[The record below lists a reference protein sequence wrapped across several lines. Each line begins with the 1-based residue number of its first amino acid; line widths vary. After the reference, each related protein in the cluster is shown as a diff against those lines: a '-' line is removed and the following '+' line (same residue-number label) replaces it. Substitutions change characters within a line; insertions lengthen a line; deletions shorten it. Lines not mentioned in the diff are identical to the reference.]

1 MQTIFSPI
9 DQPYLE
15 SLQFGNL
22 GNQLSKLINNS
33 LGSYAGICLTI

>member
-1 MQTIFSPI
+1 MQTIFSPM

-15 SLQFGNL
+15 SLQFGYL

-33 LGSYAGICLTI
+33 LDSYAASCLTI